1 MKRLE
6 PKKRGLAVLAI
17 LLVATSL
24 AATATGLVLKAQ
36 LQKYVGGW
44 EDRLAIAVPFMLLHD
59 NTDLRRMEQAEQ
71 RSQDEPKQPEQP
83 TEPEKPAEPEQP
95 TEPEKPDEPEKPQ
108 VPGVPTELPTVVPGA
123 KYGED
128 ESFFDDALFI
138 GDSRMVSSAYYARL
152 GKADYFT
159 DVGMN
164 VFQMFSVTASD
175 DNFDA
180 TDLTTLLQ
188 NRTYKK
194 IFIMLGINECGYPMS
209 SLLSAYQEDI
219 DTLKRLQ
226 PDATIYLLKVYGV
239 SRSVAEGTSYFSP
252 QRLQEINDG
261 IAGLADGKKV
271 HCLDAAHLYCDDEGY
286 MKEEYTSDGL
296 HPYANRSAA
305 AGRPLQIT
313 GCVVSCVRTQRERG
327 RQNVGTL

>member
-59 NTDLRRMEQAEQ
+59 NTDLRRMEQAKQ

-180 TDLTTLLQ
+180 TG
-188 NRTYKK
+188 R
-194 IFIMLGINECGYPMS
+194 
-209 SLLSAYQEDI
+209 
-219 DTLKRLQ
+219 
-226 PDATIYLLKVYGV
+226 
-239 SRSVAEGTSYFSP
+239 RSGWP
-252 QRLQEINDG
+252 
-261 IAGLADGKKV
+261 
-271 HCLDAAHLYCDDEGY
+271 AAPSW
-286 MKEEYTSDGL
+286 K
-296 HPYANRSAA
+296 
-305 AGRPLQIT
+305 GR
-313 GCVVSCVRTQRERG
+313 
-327 RQNVGTL
+327 

>member
-1 MKRLE
+1 MKRSK
-6 PKKRGLAVLAI
+6 PKQRGLAVLAI

-24 AATATGLVLKAQ
+24 AATVTGLVLKAQ

-59 NTDLRRMEQAEQ
+59 NTDLRRMEQARQ
-71 RSQDEPKQPEQP
+71 AGSTPNQPEQP
-83 TEPEKPAEPEQP
+83 ENP
-95 TEPEKPDEPEKPQ
+95 TDPKAPDESEIPTDTETPAQTEKPQ

-219 DTLKRLQ
+219 DTLKSLQ

-239 SRSVAEGTSYFSP
+239 SRSVAESASYFSP
-252 QRLQEINDG
+252 QRLQEVNDG

-271 HCLDAAHLYCDDEGY
+271 HCLDASHLYCDDEGY
-286 MKEEYTSDGL
+286 MKEEYTSDGV
-296 HPYANRSAA
+296 HPYAKDAA
-305 AGRPLQIT
+305 LFAQWLCQQISGGR
-313 GCVVSCVRTQRERG
+313 
-327 RQNVGTL
+327 

>member
-24 AATATGLVLKAQ
+24 AATVTGLVLKAQ

-59 NTDLRRMEQAEQ
+59 NTDLRRMEQAKQ
-71 RSQDEPKQPEQP
+71 ADSTPNQPEQP
-83 TEPEKPAEPEQP
+83 ENPTDPEA
-95 TEPEKPDEPEKPQ
+95 PDESKIPTDTETPAQPEKPQ
-108 VPGVPTELPTVVPGA
+108 MPGVPTELPAVVTGA

-239 SRSVAEGTSYFSP
+239 SRSVAESASYFSP
-252 QRLQEINDG
+252 QRLQEVNDG

-271 HCLDAAHLYCDDEGY
+271 HCLDASHLYCDDEGY
-286 MKEEYTSDGL
+286 MKEEYTSDGV
-296 HPYANRSAA
+296 HPYAKDAA
-305 AGRPLQIT
+305 LFAQWLCQQISSGR
-313 GCVVSCVRTQRERG
+313 
-327 RQNVGTL
+327 

>member
-1 MKRLE
+1 MKRLK
-6 PKKRGLAVLAI
+6 PKQRGLAVLAI

-24 AATATGLVLKAQ
+24 AATVTGLVLKAQ

-59 NTDLRRMEQAEQ
+59 NTDLRRMEQAKQ
-71 RSQDEPKQPEQP
+71 RSQDEPKQPEQPTEPEKPAEPEQP

-252 QRLQEINDG
+252 QRLQEVNDG

-271 HCLDAAHLYCDDEGY
+271 HCLDASHLYCDDEGY
-286 MKEEYTSDGL
+286 MKEEYTSDGV
-296 HPYANRSAA
+296 HPYAKDAA
-305 AGRPLQIT
+305 LFAQWLCQQISGGR
-313 GCVVSCVRTQRERG
+313 
-327 RQNVGTL
+327 

>member
-24 AATATGLVLKAQ
+24 AATVTGLVLKAQ

-59 NTDLRRMEQAEQ
+59 NTDLRRMEQAKQ
-71 RSQDEPKQPEQP
+71 ADSTPNQPEQP
-83 TEPEKPAEPEQP
+83 ENPTDPEA
-95 TEPEKPDEPEKPQ
+95 PDESKIPTDTETPAQPEKPQ

-219 DTLKRLQ
+219 DTLKSLQ
-226 PDATIYLLKVYGV
+226 PDATIYLMKVYGV
-239 SRSVAEGTSYFSP
+239 SRSVAESASYFSP
-252 QRLQEINDG
+252 QRLQEVNDG

-271 HCLDAAHLYCDDEGY
+271 HCLDASHLYCDDEGY
-286 MKEEYTSDGL
+286 MKEEYTSDGV
-296 HPYANRSAA
+296 HPYAKDAA
-305 AGRPLQIT
+305 LFAQWLCQQISGGR
-313 GCVVSCVRTQRERG
+313 
-327 RQNVGTL
+327 

>member
-24 AATATGLVLKAQ
+24 AATVTGLVLKAQ

-59 NTDLRRMEQAEQ
+59 NTDLRRMEQVKQAD
-71 RSQDEPKQPEQP
+71 STPNQPEQP
-83 TEPEKPAEPEQP
+83 ENPTDPEA
-95 TEPEKPDEPEKPQ
+95 PDESEIPTDTETPAQPEKPQ

-219 DTLKRLQ
+219 DTLKSLQ
-226 PDATIYLLKVYGV
+226 PDATIYLMKVYGV
-239 SRSVAEGTSYFSP
+239 SRSVAESASYFSP
-252 QRLQEINDG
+252 QRLQEVNDG

-271 HCLDAAHLYCDDEGY
+271 HCLDASHLYCDDEGY
-286 MKEEYTSDGL
+286 MKEEYTSDGI
-296 HPYANRSAA
+296 HPYAKDAA
-305 AGRPLQIT
+305 LFAQWLCQQISGGR
-313 GCVVSCVRTQRERG
+313 
-327 RQNVGTL
+327 

>member
-1 MKRLE
+1 MKRSK

-24 AATATGLVLKAQ
+24 AATVTGLVLKAQ

-59 NTDLRRMEQAEQ
+59 NTDLRRMEQARQ
-71 RSQDEPKQPEQP
+71 AGSTPNQPEQP
-83 TEPEKPAEPEQP
+83 ENP
-95 TEPEKPDEPEKPQ
+95 TDPKAPDESEIPTDTETPAQTEKPQ

-128 ESFFDDALFI
+128 ESFFD

-239 SRSVAEGTSYFSP
+239 SRSVAESASYFSP
-252 QRLQEINDG
+252 QRLQEVNDG

-271 HCLDAAHLYCDDEGY
+271 HCLDASHLYCDDEGY
-286 MKEEYTSDGL
+286 MKEEYTSDGI
-296 HPYANRSAA
+296 HPYAKDAA
-305 AGRPLQIT
+305 LFAQWLCQQISGGR
-313 GCVVSCVRTQRERG
+313 
-327 RQNVGTL
+327 

>member
-1 MKRLE
+1 
-6 PKKRGLAVLAI
+6 
-17 LLVATSL
+17 
-24 AATATGLVLKAQ
+24 
-36 LQKYVGGW
+36 
-44 EDRLAIAVPFMLLHD
+44 
-59 NTDLRRMEQAEQ
+59 MEQAKQ
-71 RSQDEPKQPEQP
+71 ADSTPNQPEQP
-83 TEPEKPAEPEQP
+83 ENPTDPEA
-95 TEPEKPDEPEKPQ
+95 PDESEIPTDTETPAQPEKPQ
-108 VPGVPTELPTVVPGA
+108 VPGVPTELPAVVTGA
-123 KYGED
+123 EYGED

-239 SRSVAEGTSYFSP
+239 SRSVAESASYFSP
-252 QRLQEINDG
+252 QRLQEVNDG

-271 HCLDAAHLYCDDEGY
+271 RCLDASHLYCDDEGY
-286 MKEEYTSDGL
+286 MKEEYTSDGI
-296 HPYANRSAA
+296 HPYAKDAA
-305 AGRPLQIT
+305 LFAQWLCQQISGGR
-313 GCVVSCVRTQRERG
+313 
-327 RQNVGTL
+327 

>member
-24 AATATGLVLKAQ
+24 ATTVTGLVLKAQ

-59 NTDLRRMEQAEQ
+59 NTDLRRMEQAKQ
-71 RSQDEPKQPEQP
+71 ADSTPNQPEQP
-83 TEPEKPAEPEQP
+83 ENPTDPEA
-95 TEPEKPDEPEKPQ
+95 PDESEIPTDTETPAQPEKPQ
-108 VPGVPTELPTVVPGA
+108 VPGVPTELPAVVTGA
-123 KYGED
+123 EYGED

-209 SLLSAYQEDI
+209 SMLSAYQEDI

-239 SRSVAEGTSYFSP
+239 SRSVAESASYFSP
-252 QRLQEINDG
+252 QRLQEVNDG
-261 IAGLADGKKV
+261 IAGLADGKEV
-271 HCLDAAHLYCDDEGY
+271 RCLDASHLYCDDEGY
-286 MKEEYTSDGL
+286 MKEEYTSDGI
-296 HPYANRSAA
+296 HPYAKDAA
-305 AGRPLQIT
+305 LFAQWLCQQISGGR
-313 GCVVSCVRTQRERG
+313 
-327 RQNVGTL
+327 

>member
-59 NTDLRRMEQAEQ
+59 NTDLRRMEQARQ
-71 RSQDEPKQPEQP
+71 ADSTPNQPEQP
-83 TEPEKPAEPEQP
+83 ENP
-95 TEPEKPDEPEKPQ
+95 TDPKAPDESKIPTDTETPAQPEKPQ
-108 VPGVPTELPTVVPGA
+108 VPGVPTELPDAVTGA

-219 DTLKRLQ
+219 DTLKSLQ

-239 SRSVAEGTSYFSP
+239 SRSVAESASYFSP
-252 QRLQEINDG
+252 QRLQEVNDG

-271 HCLDAAHLYCDDEGY
+271 HCLDASRLYCDDEGY
-286 MKEEYTSDGL
+286 MKEEYTSDGV
-296 HPYANRSAA
+296 HPYAKDAA
-305 AGRPLQIT
+305 LFAQWLCQQISGGR
-313 GCVVSCVRTQRERG
+313 
-327 RQNVGTL
+327 

>member
-59 NTDLRRMEQAEQ
+59 NTDLRRMEQARQ
-71 RSQDEPKQPEQP
+71 AGSTPNQPEQP
-83 TEPEKPAEPEQP
+83 ENPTDPEA
-95 TEPEKPDEPEKPQ
+95 PDESKIPTDTETPAQPEKPQ
-108 VPGVPTELPTVVPGA
+108 VPGVPTELPDAVTGA

-209 SLLSAYQEDI
+209 SLLSTYQEDI
-219 DTLKRLQ
+219 DTLKSLQ

-239 SRSVAEGTSYFSP
+239 SRSVAESASYFSP
-252 QRLQEINDG
+252 QRLQEVNDG

-271 HCLDAAHLYCDDEGY
+271 HCLDASHLYCDDEGY
-286 MKEEYTSDGL
+286 MKEEYTSDGV
-296 HPYANRSAA
+296 HPYAKDAA
-305 AGRPLQIT
+305 LFAQWLCQQISGGR
-313 GCVVSCVRTQRERG
+313 
-327 RQNVGTL
+327 

>member
-36 LQKYVGGW
+36 LQKYVGDW

-59 NTDLRRMEQAEQ
+59 NTDLRRMEQAKQ

-83 TEPEKPAEPEQP
+83 TEPEN
-95 TEPEKPDEPEKPQ
+95 PDEPEKPQ

-175 DNFDA
+175 NNFDT
-180 TDLTTLLQ
+180 TDLKSLLQ

-219 DTLKRLQ
+219 DTLKSLQ

-239 SRSVAEGTSYFSP
+239 SRSVAESASYFSP
-252 QRLQEINDG
+252 QRLHEVNDG
-261 IAGLADGKKV
+261 VAGLADGKKV
-271 HCLDAAHLYCDDEGY
+271 HCLDASRLYCDDEGY
-286 MKEEYTSDGL
+286 MKEEYTSDGV
-296 HPYANRSAA
+296 HPYAKDAA
-305 AGRPLQIT
+305 LFAQWLCQQISGGR
-313 GCVVSCVRTQRERG
+313 
-327 RQNVGTL
+327 

>member
-24 AATATGLVLKAQ
+24 AATVTGLVLKAQ

-59 NTDLRRMEQAEQ
+59 NTDLRRMEQVKQAD
-71 RSQDEPKQPEQP
+71 STPNQPEQP
-83 TEPEKPAEPEQP
+83 ENPTDPEA
-95 TEPEKPDEPEKPQ
+95 PDESEIPTDTETPAQPEKPQ
-108 VPGVPTELPTVVPGA
+108 VPGVPTELPDVVTGA

-219 DTLKRLQ
+219 DTLKSLQ
-226 PDATIYLLKVYGV
+226 PDATIYLMKVYGV
-239 SRSVAEGTSYFSP
+239 SRSVAESASYFSP
-252 QRLQEINDG
+252 QRIQEVNDG

-271 HCLDAAHLYCDDEGY
+271 HCLDASHLYCDDEGY
-286 MKEEYTSDGL
+286 MKEEYTSDGV
-296 HPYANRSAA
+296 HPYAKDAA
-305 AGRPLQIT
+305 LFAQWLCQQISGGR
-313 GCVVSCVRTQRERG
+313 
-327 RQNVGTL
+327 

>member
-6 PKKRGLAVLAI
+6 PKQRGLAVLAI

-24 AATATGLVLKAQ
+24 AATVTGLVLKAQ

-59 NTDLRRMEQAEQ
+59 NTDLRRMEQAKQ

-180 TDLTTLLQ
+180 TDLTTLPI
-188 NRTYKK
+188 RR
-194 IFIMLGINECGYPMS
+194 S
-209 SLLSAYQEDI
+209 SSCWAS
-219 DTLKRLQ
+219 T
-226 PDATIYLLKVYGV
+226 
-239 SRSVAEGTSYFSP
+239 SVATP
-252 QRLQEINDG
+252 
-261 IAGLADGKKV
+261 
-271 HCLDAAHLYCDDEGY
+271 
-286 MKEEYTSDGL
+286 
-296 HPYANRSAA
+296 
-305 AGRPLQIT
+305 
-313 GCVVSCVRTQRERG
+313 
-327 RQNVGTL
+327 

>member
-24 AATATGLVLKAQ
+24 AATVTGLVLKAQ

-59 NTDLRRMEQAEQ
+59 NTDLRRMEQAKQ
-71 RSQDEPKQPEQP
+71 ADSTPNQPEQP
-83 TEPEKPAEPEQP
+83 ENPTDPEA
-95 TEPEKPDEPEKPQ
+95 PDESKIPTDTETPAQPEKPQ
-108 VPGVPTELPTVVPGA
+108 MPGVPTELPAVVTGA

-219 DTLKRLQ
+219 DTLKSLQ

-239 SRSVAEGTSYFSP
+239 SRSVAESASYFSP
-252 QRLQEINDG
+252 QRLQEVNDG

-271 HCLDAAHLYCDDEGY
+271 HCLDASHLYCDDEGY
-286 MKEEYTSDGL
+286 MKEEYTSDGV
-296 HPYANRSAA
+296 HPYAKDAA
-305 AGRPLQIT
+305 LFAQWLCQQISGGR
-313 GCVVSCVRTQRERG
+313 
-327 RQNVGTL
+327 

>member
-24 AATATGLVLKAQ
+24 ATTVTGLVLKAQ

-59 NTDLRRMEQAEQ
+59 NTDLRRMEQAKQ
-71 RSQDEPKQPEQP
+71 ADSTPNQPEQP
-83 TEPEKPAEPEQP
+83 ENPTDPEA
-95 TEPEKPDEPEKPQ
+95 PDESKIPTDTETPAQPEKPQ
-108 VPGVPTELPTVVPGA
+108 MPGVPTELPAVVTGA
-123 KYGED
+123 EYGED

-239 SRSVAEGTSYFSP
+239 SRSVAESASYFSP
-252 QRLQEINDG
+252 QRLQEVNDG

-271 HCLDAAHLYCDDEGY
+271 RCLDASHLYCDDEGY
-286 MKEEYTSDGL
+286 MKEEYTSDGV
-296 HPYANRSAA
+296 HPYAKDAA
-305 AGRPLQIT
+305 LFAQWLCQQISGGR
-313 GCVVSCVRTQRERG
+313 
-327 RQNVGTL
+327 

>member
-1 MKRLE
+1 MKRLK
-6 PKKRGLAVLAI
+6 PKQRGLAVLAI

-24 AATATGLVLKAQ
+24 AATVTGLVLKAQ

-59 NTDLRRMEQAEQ
+59 NTDLRRMEQAKQ
-71 RSQDEPKQPEQP
+71 ADSTPNQPEQP
-83 TEPEKPAEPEQP
+83 ENPTDPEA
-95 TEPEKPDEPEKPQ
+95 PDESKIPTDTETPAQPEKPQ
-108 VPGVPTELPTVVPGA
+108 MPGVPTELPAVVTGA

-239 SRSVAEGTSYFSP
+239 SRSVAESASYFSP
-252 QRLQEINDG
+252 QRLQEVNDG

-271 HCLDAAHLYCDDEGY
+271 HCLDASHLYCDDEGY
-286 MKEEYTSDGL
+286 MKEEYTSDGI
-296 HPYANRSAA
+296 HPYAKDAA
-305 AGRPLQIT
+305 LFAQWLCQQISGGR
-313 GCVVSCVRTQRERG
+313 
-327 RQNVGTL
+327 

>member
-24 AATATGLVLKAQ
+24 ATTVTGLVLKAQ

-59 NTDLRRMEQAEQ
+59 NTDLRRMEQAKQ
-71 RSQDEPKQPEQP
+71 ADSTPNQPEQP
-83 TEPEKPAEPEQP
+83 ENPTDPEA
-95 TEPEKPDEPEKPQ
+95 PDESEIPTDTETPDQPEKPQ
-108 VPGVPTELPTVVPGA
+108 VPGVPTELPAVVTGA
-123 KYGED
+123 EYGED

-219 DTLKRLQ
+219 DTLKSLQ

-239 SRSVAEGTSYFSP
+239 SRSVAESASYFSP
-252 QRLQEINDG
+252 QRLQEVNDG

-271 HCLDAAHLYCDDEGY
+271 HCLDASHLYCDDEGY
-286 MKEEYTSDGL
+286 MKEEYTSDGV
-296 HPYANRSAA
+296 HPYAKDAA
-305 AGRPLQIT
+305 LFAQWLCQQISGGR
-313 GCVVSCVRTQRERG
+313 
-327 RQNVGTL
+327 

>member
-24 AATATGLVLKAQ
+24 ATTVTGLVLKAQ

-59 NTDLRRMEQAEQ
+59 NTDLRRMEQAKQ
-71 RSQDEPKQPEQP
+71 ADSTPNQPEQP
-83 TEPEKPAEPEQP
+83 ENPTDPEA
-95 TEPEKPDEPEKPQ
+95 PDESEIPTDTETPAQPEKPQ
-108 VPGVPTELPTVVPGA
+108 VPGVPTELPAVVTGA
-123 KYGED
+123 EYGED

-209 SLLSAYQEDI
+209 SMLSAYQEDI
-219 DTLKRLQ
+219 DTLKSLQ
-226 PDATIYLLKVYGV
+226 PDATIYLMKVYGV
-239 SRSVAEGTSYFSP
+239 SRSVAESASYFSP
-252 QRLQEINDG
+252 QRLQEVNDG

-271 HCLDAAHLYCDDEGY
+271 HCLDASHLYCDDEGY
-286 MKEEYTSDGL
+286 MKEEYTSDGI
-296 HPYANRSAA
+296 HPYAKDAA
-305 AGRPLQIT
+305 LFAQWLCQQISGGR
-313 GCVVSCVRTQRERG
+313 
-327 RQNVGTL
+327 

>member
-24 AATATGLVLKAQ
+24 ATTVTGLVLKAQ

-59 NTDLRRMEQAEQ
+59 NTDLRRMEQAKQ
-71 RSQDEPKQPEQP
+71 ADSTPNQPEQP
-83 TEPEKPAEPEQP
+83 ENPTDPEA
-95 TEPEKPDEPEKPQ
+95 PDESEIPTDTETPAQPEKPQ
-108 VPGVPTELPTVVPGA
+108 VPGVPTELPAVVTGA
-123 KYGED
+123 EYGED

-226 PDATIYLLKVYGV
+226 PDATIYLMKVYGV
-239 SRSVAEGTSYFSP
+239 SRSVAESASYFSP
-252 QRLQEINDG
+252 QRLQEVNDG

-271 HCLDAAHLYCDDEGY
+271 HCLDASHLYCDDEGY
-286 MKEEYTSDGL
+286 MKEEYTSDGI
-296 HPYANRSAA
+296 HPYAKDAA
-305 AGRPLQIT
+305 LFAQWLCQQISGGR
-313 GCVVSCVRTQRERG
+313 
-327 RQNVGTL
+327 

>member
-1 MKRLE
+1 MKRLK
-6 PKKRGLAVLAI
+6 PKQRGLAVLAI

-59 NTDLRRMEQAEQ
+59 NTDLRRMEQAKQ
-71 RSQDEPKQPEQP
+71 ADSTPNQPEQP
-83 TEPEKPAEPEQP
+83 ENPTDPEA
-95 TEPEKPDEPEKPQ
+95 PDESKIPTDTETPAQPEKPQ
-108 VPGVPTELPTVVPGA
+108 VPGVPTELPDVVTGA

-239 SRSVAEGTSYFSP
+239 SRSVAESASYFSP
-252 QRLQEINDG
+252 QRLQEVNDG

-271 HCLDAAHLYCDDEGY
+271 HCLDASHLYCDDEGY
-286 MKEEYTSDGL
+286 MKEEYTSDGV
-296 HPYANRSAA
+296 HPYAKDAA
-305 AGRPLQIT
+305 LFAQWLCQQISGGR
-313 GCVVSCVRTQRERG
+313 
-327 RQNVGTL
+327 

>member
-6 PKKRGLAVLAI
+6 PKQRGLAVLAI

-24 AATATGLVLKAQ
+24 AATVTGLVLKAQ

-59 NTDLRRMEQAEQ
+59 NTDLRRMEQARQ
-71 RSQDEPKQPEQP
+71 ADSTPNQPEQP
-83 TEPEKPAEPEQP
+83 ENPTAPEAPGEPEIPTDTETPAQ
-95 TEPEKPDEPEKPQ
+95 PEKPQ
-108 VPGVPTELPTVVPGA
+108 VPGVPTELPDVVTGA

-239 SRSVAEGTSYFSP
+239 SRSVAESASYFSP
-252 QRLQEINDG
+252 QRLQEVNDG
-261 IAGLADGKKV
+261 IAGLSDGKKV
-271 HCLDAAHLYCDDEGY
+271 HCLDASRLYCDDEGY
-286 MKEEYTSDGL
+286 MKEEYTSDGI
-296 HPYANRSAA
+296 HPYAKDAA
-305 AGRPLQIT
+305 LFAQWLCQQISGGR
-313 GCVVSCVRTQRERG
+313 
-327 RQNVGTL
+327 

>member
-1 MKRLE
+1 MKRSK
-6 PKKRGLAVLAI
+6 PKKGGLAVLAI

-24 AATATGLVLKAQ
+24 AATVTGLVLKAQ

-59 NTDLRRMEQAEQ
+59 NTDLRRMEQARQ
-71 RSQDEPKQPEQP
+71 AGSTPNQPEQP
-83 TEPEKPAEPEQP
+83 ENPTAPEA
-95 TEPEKPDEPEKPQ
+95 PDESKIPTDTETPAQPEKPQ
-108 VPGVPTELPTVVPGA
+108 VPGVPPELPDVVPGA

-239 SRSVAEGTSYFSP
+239 SRSVAESASYFSP
-252 QRLQEINDG
+252 QRLQEVNDG

-271 HCLDAAHLYCDDEGY
+271 HCLDASHLYCDDEGY
-286 MKEEYTSDGL
+286 MKEEYTSDGI
-296 HPYANRSAA
+296 HPYAKDAA
-305 AGRPLQIT
+305 LFAQWLCQQISGGR
-313 GCVVSCVRTQRERG
+313 
-327 RQNVGTL
+327 

>member
-6 PKKRGLAVLAI
+6 PKQRGLAVLAI

-24 AATATGLVLKAQ
+24 AATVTGLVLKAQ

-59 NTDLRRMEQAEQ
+59 NTDLRRMEQAKQ

-83 TEPEKPAEPEQP
+83 VEPEKPAEPEQP
-95 TEPEKPDEPEKPQ
+95 TQPEKPQ
-108 VPGVPTELPTVVPGA
+108 VPGGANGASRRGAGGQIRRGRELFRRCPVHRRFPHGQ
-123 KYGED
+123 
-128 ESFFDDALFI
+128 L
-138 GDSRMVSSAYYARL
+138 RL
-152 GKADYFT
+152 LCKAWQ
-159 DVGMN
+159 GGLLHRRWHEC
-164 VFQMFSVTASD
+164 FQMFSVTASD

-219 DTLKRLQ
+219 DTLK
-226 PDATIYLLKVYGV
+226 V
-239 SRSVAEGTSYFSP
+239 SSRMPPST
-252 QRLQEINDG
+252 
-261 IAGLADGKKV
+261 
-271 HCLDAAHLYCDDEGY
+271 C
-286 MKEEYTSDGL
+286 
-296 HPYANRSAA
+296 
-305 AGRPLQIT
+305 
-313 GCVVSCVRTQRERG
+313 
-327 RQNVGTL
+327 

>member
-1 MKRLE
+1 MKRSK
-6 PKKRGLAVLAI
+6 PKQRGLAVLAI

-24 AATATGLVLKAQ
+24 AATVTGLVLKAQ

-59 NTDLRRMEQAEQ
+59 NTDLRRMEQARQ
-71 RSQDEPKQPEQP
+71 AGSTPNQPEQP
-83 TEPEKPAEPEQP
+83 ENPTDPEA
-95 TEPEKPDEPEKPQ
+95 PDESEIPTDTETPAQPEKPQ
-108 VPGVPTELPTVVPGA
+108 VPGVPTELPAVVTGA

-219 DTLKRLQ
+219 DTLKSLQ

-239 SRSVAEGTSYFSP
+239 SRSVAESASYFSP
-252 QRLQEINDG
+252 QRLQEVNDG

-271 HCLDAAHLYCDDEGY
+271 HCLDASHLYCDDEGY
-286 MKEEYTSDGL
+286 MKEEYTNDGV
-296 HPYANRSAA
+296 HPYAKDAA
-305 AGRPLQIT
+305 LFAQWLCQQISGGR
-313 GCVVSCVRTQRERG
+313 
-327 RQNVGTL
+327 

>member
-1 MKRLE
+1 M
-6 PKKRGLAVLAI
+6 
-17 LLVATSL
+17 
-24 AATATGLVLKAQ
+24 
-36 LQKYVGGW
+36 
-44 EDRLAIAVPFMLLHD
+44 
-59 NTDLRRMEQAEQ
+59 
-71 RSQDEPKQPEQP
+71 
-83 TEPEKPAEPEQP
+83 
-95 TEPEKPDEPEKPQ
+95 
-108 VPGVPTELPTVVPGA
+108 PGVPTELPTVVPGA

-175 DNFDA
+175 NNFDT

-219 DTLKRLQ
+219 DTLKSLQ

-252 QRLQEINDG
+252 QRLQEVNDG

-271 HCLDAAHLYCDDEGY
+271 HCLDASHLYCDDEGY
-286 MKEEYTSDGL
+286 MKEEYTSDGV
-296 HPYANRSAA
+296 HPYAKDAA
-305 AGRPLQIT
+305 LFAQWLCQQISGGR
-313 GCVVSCVRTQRERG
+313 
-327 RQNVGTL
+327 

>member
-59 NTDLRRMEQAEQ
+59 NTDLRRMEQARQ
-71 RSQDEPKQPEQP
+71 AGSTPNQPEQP
-83 TEPEKPAEPEQP
+83 ENPTDPEA
-95 TEPEKPDEPEKPQ
+95 PDESKIPTDTETPAQPEKPQ
-108 VPGVPTELPTVVPGA
+108 VPGVPTELPDAVTGA

-164 VFQMFSVTASD
+164 VFQMFSVTASE

-219 DTLKRLQ
+219 DTLKSLQ

-239 SRSVAEGTSYFSP
+239 SRSVAESASYFSP
-252 QRLQEINDG
+252 QRLQEVNDG

-271 HCLDAAHLYCDDEGY
+271 HCLDASHLYCDDEGY
-286 MKEEYTSDGL
+286 MKEEYTSDGV
-296 HPYANRSAA
+296 HPYAKDAA
-305 AGRPLQIT
+305 LFAQWLCQQISGGR
-313 GCVVSCVRTQRERG
+313 
-327 RQNVGTL
+327 

>member
-6 PKKRGLAVLAI
+6 PKQRGLAVLAI

-24 AATATGLVLKAQ
+24 AVTVTGLVLKAQ
-36 LQKYVGGW
+36 LQKDVGGW

-59 NTDLRRMEQAEQ
+59 NTDLRRMEQAKQ
-71 RSQDEPKQPEQP
+71 AGSTPNQPEQP
-83 TEPEKPAEPEQP
+83 ENPTDPEA
-95 TEPEKPDEPEKPQ
+95 PDESEIPTDTETPAQPEKPQ
-108 VPGVPTELPTVVPGA
+108 VPGVPTELPDAVTGA

-239 SRSVAEGTSYFSP
+239 SRSVAESASYFSP
-252 QRLQEINDG
+252 QRLQEVNDG

-271 HCLDAAHLYCDDEGY
+271 HCLDASHLYCDDEGY
-286 MKEEYTSDGL
+286 MKEEYTSDGV
-296 HPYANRSAA
+296 HPYAKDAA
-305 AGRPLQIT
+305 LFAQWLCQQISGGR
-313 GCVVSCVRTQRERG
+313 
-327 RQNVGTL
+327 

>member
-1 MKRLE
+1 MKRSK
-6 PKKRGLAVLAI
+6 PKQRGLAVLAI

-24 AATATGLVLKAQ
+24 AATVTGLVLKAQ

-59 NTDLRRMEQAEQ
+59 NTDLRRMEQARQ
-71 RSQDEPKQPEQP
+71 AGSTPNQPEQP
-83 TEPEKPAEPEQP
+83 ENP
-95 TEPEKPDEPEKPQ
+95 TDPKAPDESEIPTDTETPAQTEKPQ

-128 ESFFDDALFI
+128 ENFFDDALFI

-239 SRSVAEGTSYFSP
+239 SRSVAESASYFSP
-252 QRLQEINDG
+252 QRLQEVNDG

-271 HCLDAAHLYCDDEGY
+271 HCLDASHLYCDDEGY
-286 MKEEYTSDGL
+286 MKEEYTSDGV
-296 HPYANRSAA
+296 HPYAKDAA
-305 AGRPLQIT
+305 LFAQWLCQQISGGR
-313 GCVVSCVRTQRERG
+313 
-327 RQNVGTL
+327 

>member
-24 AATATGLVLKAQ
+24 AATVTGLVLKAQ

-44 EDRLAIAVPFMLLHD
+44 EDRLALAVPFMLLHD
-59 NTDLRRMEQAEQ
+59 NTDLRRMEQAKQ
-71 RSQDEPKQPEQP
+71 ADSTPNQPEQP
-83 TEPEKPAEPEQP
+83 ENPTDPEA
-95 TEPEKPDEPEKPQ
+95 PDESKIPTDTETPAQPEKPQ

-219 DTLKRLQ
+219 DTLKSLQ
-226 PDATIYLLKVYGV
+226 PDATIYLMKVYGV
-239 SRSVAEGTSYFSP
+239 SRSVAESASYFSP
-252 QRLQEINDG
+252 QRLQEVNDG

-271 HCLDAAHLYCDDEGY
+271 HCLDASHLYCDDEGY
-286 MKEEYTSDGL
+286 MKEEYTSDGV
-296 HPYANRSAA
+296 HPYAKDAA
-305 AGRPLQIT
+305 LFAQWLCQQISGGR
-313 GCVVSCVRTQRERG
+313 
-327 RQNVGTL
+327 

>member
-24 AATATGLVLKAQ
+24 AATVTGLVLKAQ

-59 NTDLRRMEQAEQ
+59 NTDLRRMEQARQ
-71 RSQDEPKQPEQP
+71 ADSTPNQPEQP
-83 TEPEKPAEPEQP
+83 ENPTDPEA
-95 TEPEKPDEPEKPQ
+95 PDESEIPTDTETPAQPEKPQ
-108 VPGVPTELPTVVPGA
+108 VPGVPTELPDAVTGA

-239 SRSVAEGTSYFSP
+239 SRSVAESASYFSP
-252 QRLQEINDG
+252 QRLQEVNDG

-271 HCLDAAHLYCDDEGY
+271 HCLDASHLYCDDEGY
-286 MKEEYTSDGL
+286 MKEEYTSDGI
-296 HPYANRSAA
+296 HPYAKDAA
-305 AGRPLQIT
+305 LFAQWLCQQISGGR
-313 GCVVSCVRTQRERG
+313 
-327 RQNVGTL
+327 

>member
-59 NTDLRRMEQAEQ
+59 NTDLRRMEQAKQ
-71 RSQDEPKQPEQP
+71 ADSTPNQPEQP
-83 TEPEKPAEPEQP
+83 ENPTDPEA
-95 TEPEKPDEPEKPQ
+95 PDESKIPTDTETPAQPEKPQ
-108 VPGVPTELPTVVPGA
+108 MPGVPTELPAVVTGA

-239 SRSVAEGTSYFSP
+239 SRSVAESASYFSP
-252 QRLQEINDG
+252 QRLQEVNDG

-271 HCLDAAHLYCDDEGY
+271 HCLDASHLYCDDEGY
-286 MKEEYTSDGL
+286 MKEEYTSDGV
-296 HPYANRSAA
+296 HPYAKDAA
-305 AGRPLQIT
+305 LFAQWLCQQISGGR
-313 GCVVSCVRTQRERG
+313 
-327 RQNVGTL
+327 

>member
-1 MKRLE
+1 MKRLK
-6 PKKRGLAVLAI
+6 PKQRGLAVLAI

-24 AATATGLVLKAQ
+24 AATVTGLVLKAQ

-59 NTDLRRMEQAEQ
+59 NTDLRRMEQARQ
-71 RSQDEPKQPEQP
+71 AGSTPNQPEQP
-83 TEPEKPAEPEQP
+83 ENPTDPEA
-95 TEPEKPDEPEKPQ
+95 PDESKIPTDTETPDQPEKPQ
-108 VPGVPTELPTVVPGA
+108 VPGVPTELPDAVTGA

-180 TDLTTLLQ
+180 PDLTTLLQ

-239 SRSVAEGTSYFSP
+239 SRSVAESASYFSP
-252 QRLQEINDG
+252 QRLQEVNDG

-271 HCLDAAHLYCDDEGY
+271 HCLDASHLYCDDEGY
-286 MKEEYTSDGL
+286 MKEEYTSDGI
-296 HPYANRSAA
+296 HPYAKDAA
-305 AGRPLQIT
+305 LFARWLCQQISGGR
-313 GCVVSCVRTQRERG
+313 
-327 RQNVGTL
+327 

>member
-1 MKRLE
+1 
-6 PKKRGLAVLAI
+6 
-17 LLVATSL
+17 
-24 AATATGLVLKAQ
+24 
-36 LQKYVGGW
+36 
-44 EDRLAIAVPFMLLHD
+44 
-59 NTDLRRMEQAEQ
+59 
-71 RSQDEPKQPEQP
+71 
-83 TEPEKPAEPEQP
+83 
-95 TEPEKPDEPEKPQ
+95 
-108 VPGVPTELPTVVPGA
+108 
-123 KYGED
+123 
-128 ESFFDDALFI
+128 
-138 GDSRMVSSAYYARL
+138 MVSSAYYARL

-164 VFQMFSVTASD
+164 VFHMFSVTASD

-219 DTLKRLQ
+219 DTLKSLQ

-239 SRSVAEGTSYFSP
+239 SRSVAESASYFSP

-271 HCLDAAHLYCDDEGY
+271 HCLDASHLYCDDEGY
-286 MKEEYTSDGL
+286 MKEEYTSDGV
-296 HPYANRSAA
+296 HPYAKDAA
-305 AGRPLQIT
+305 LFAQWLCQQISGGR
-313 GCVVSCVRTQRERG
+313 
-327 RQNVGTL
+327 

>member
-6 PKKRGLAVLAI
+6 PKQRGLAVLAI

-24 AATATGLVLKAQ
+24 AATVTGLVLKAQ

-59 NTDLRRMEQAEQ
+59 NTDLRRMEQARQ
-71 RSQDEPKQPEQP
+71 AGSTPNQPEQP
-83 TEPEKPAEPEQP
+83 ENP
-95 TEPEKPDEPEKPQ
+95 TDPKAPDESKIPTDTETPAQPEKPQ
-108 VPGVPTELPTVVPGA
+108 VPGVPTELPDAVTGA

-219 DTLKRLQ
+219 DTLKSLQ
-226 PDATIYLLKVYGV
+226 ADATIYLLKVYGV
-239 SRSVAEGTSYFSP
+239 SRSVAESASYFSP
-252 QRLQEINDG
+252 QRLQEVNDG

-271 HCLDAAHLYCDDEGY
+271 HCLDASHLYCDDEGY
-286 MKEEYTSDGL
+286 MKEEYTSDGV
-296 HPYANRSAA
+296 HPYAKDAA
-305 AGRPLQIT
+305 LFAQWLCQQISGGR
-313 GCVVSCVRTQRERG
+313 
-327 RQNVGTL
+327 

>member
-59 NTDLRRMEQAEQ
+59 NTDLRRMEQARQ
-71 RSQDEPKQPEQP
+71 AGSTPNQPEQP
-83 TEPEKPAEPEQP
+83 ENPMDPEA
-95 TEPEKPDEPEKPQ
+95 PDESKIPTDTETPAQPEKPQ
-108 VPGVPTELPTVVPGA
+108 VPGVPTELPDAVTGA

-219 DTLKRLQ
+219 DTLKSLQ

-239 SRSVAEGTSYFSP
+239 SRSVAESASYFSP
-252 QRLQEINDG
+252 QRLQEVNDG

-271 HCLDAAHLYCDDEGY
+271 HCLDASHLYCDDEGY
-286 MKEEYTSDGL
+286 MKEEYTSDGV
-296 HPYANRSAA
+296 HPYAKDAA
-305 AGRPLQIT
+305 LFAQWLCQQISGGR
-313 GCVVSCVRTQRERG
+313 
-327 RQNVGTL
+327 

>member
-1 MKRLE
+1 MKRLV

-24 AATATGLVLKAQ
+24 AATVTGLVLKAQ

-59 NTDLRRMEQAEQ
+59 NTDLRRMEQARQ
-71 RSQDEPKQPEQP
+71 AGSTPNQPEQP
-83 TEPEKPAEPEQP
+83 ENPTDPEA
-95 TEPEKPDEPEKPQ
+95 PDESEIPTDTETPAQPEKPQ
-108 VPGVPTELPTVVPGA
+108 VPGVPTELPDVVTGA

-239 SRSVAEGTSYFSP
+239 SRSVAESASYFSP
-252 QRLQEINDG
+252 QRLQEVNDG

-271 HCLDAAHLYCDDEGY
+271 HCLDASHLYCDDEGY
-286 MKEEYTSDGL
+286 MKEEYTSDGV
-296 HPYANRSAA
+296 HPYAKDAA
-305 AGRPLQIT
+305 LFAQWLCQQISGGR
-313 GCVVSCVRTQRERG
+313 
-327 RQNVGTL
+327 

>member
-24 AATATGLVLKAQ
+24 AATVTGLVLKAQ

-59 NTDLRRMEQAEQ
+59 DTDLKRMEQAKQAGSAPE
-71 RSQDEPKQPEQP
+71 EPKQPE
-83 TEPEKPAEPEQP
+83 TP

-239 SRSVAEGTSYFSP
+239 SRSVAESASYFSP
-252 QRLQEINDG
+252 QRLQEVNDG
-261 IAGLADGKKV
+261 IAGLADGKRV
-271 HCLDAAHLYCDDEGY
+271 RCLDPSHLYCDDEGY
-286 MKEEYTSDGL
+286 MKEEYTSDGV
-296 HPYANRSAA
+296 HPYAKDAA
-305 AGRPLQIT
+305 LFAQWLCQQISGGR
-313 GCVVSCVRTQRERG
+313 
-327 RQNVGTL
+327 